1 MANQRALWAEPNVRR
16 ERQARAEAFMG
27 RPMEFDDECAEMKSS
42 KDIPPRVGM
51 QVRLVYAPY
60 PNGRFKISAV
70 GKGVRCIFG
79 ELGIHVMCGNQWSE
93 AFVEWIPPTDDE
105 RRLFMERRTHPD
117 GFGHIGRFDSM
128 KWVFDGHPAD
138 CPYCNRNWRE
148 IAESLA
154 LDGADYDN
162 MPDFEELKR

>member
-1 MANQRALWAEPNVRR
+1 MET
-16 ERQARAEAFMG
+16 ERWQ
-27 RPMEFDDECAEMKSS
+27 
-42 KDIPPRVGM
+42 
-51 QVRLVYAPY
+51 
-60 PNGRFKISAV
+60 
-70 GKGVRCIFG
+70 
-79 ELGIHVMCGNQWSE
+79 
-93 AFVEWIPPTDDE
+93 PPTDDE
-105 RRLFMERRTHPD
+105 RRLFMEVAQSAHPD

-162 MPDFEELKR
+162 MPDFEELER